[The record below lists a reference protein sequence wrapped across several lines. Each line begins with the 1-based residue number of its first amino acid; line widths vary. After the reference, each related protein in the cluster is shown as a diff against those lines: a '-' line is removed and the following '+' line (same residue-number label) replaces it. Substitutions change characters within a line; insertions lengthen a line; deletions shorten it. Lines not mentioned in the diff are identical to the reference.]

1 MDTTGNETTFP
12 QATEASS
19 KAGSAGSGSA
29 PASAASASPASS
41 TPDLKGD
48 HTSRLLIGN
57 LCMLVAALFW
67 GLNVSVTKALYDP
80 IGWMTPHSIVI
91 VRLIGGAILF
101 WIASAFVKCESIE
114 KSDWLKLILGGFIGL
129 FGFIFLFIQSLEY
142 GSAIDISII
151 MTLPPIFVIL
161 IGVIFLHRRPGWM
174 EYVGVA
180 VSFVGAAIVILGGAD
195 KGHISSHSPHPI
207 LGDCLAIASTI
218 CYAFYLTILEGP
230 TKKYKPVGMLRW
242 IFLFAAIPSLFLLK
256 GFDELPLFTGHAPA
270 LPWIY
275 ITFILVG
282 PTFIAYFLVQ
292 PAMKRIGSELVSIYQ
307 YLLPVFATISAIFMI
322 HEKLH
327 WIQVLAM
334 GVIVIGMLFTT
345 FGKRRR
351 VKKEGQDDV

>member
-1 MDTTGNETTFP
+1 MDATDNTQSSVQTG
-12 QATEASS
+12 
-19 KAGSAGSGSA
+19 GA
-29 PASAASASPASS
+29 PAP
-41 TPDLKGD
+41 LKG
-48 HTSRLLIGN
+48 SRASQLLTGN
-57 LCMLVAALFW
+57 LCMLAAALFW
-67 GLNVSVTKALYDP
+67 GLNVSVTKALYVP
-80 IGWMTPHSIVI
+80 EEWMTPHSIVI
-91 VRLIGGAILF
+91 VRLVGGAILF

-114 KSDWLKLILGGFIGL
+114 KGDWLKLILGGFIGL
-129 FGFIFLFIQSLEY
+129 FGFIYLFIQSLEF

-151 MTLPPIFVIL
+151 LTLPPIFVIH

-180 VSFVGAAIVILGGAD
+180 VSFVGAAIVILGGAG
-195 KGHISSHSPHPI
+195 KGHVSSHSPHPV

-242 IFLFAAIPSLFLLK
+242 IFLFAAIPALFLLK
-256 GFDELPLFTGHAPA
+256 DFDRLAIFTHHAPA

-275 ITFILVG
+275 IAFILVG

-327 WIQVLAM
+327 WIQVIAM
-334 GVIVIGMLFTT
+334 GVIVIGMCFTT

>member
-1 MDTTGNETTFP
+1 MADIQTTPNTTD
-12 QATEASS
+12 
-19 KAGSAGSGSA
+19 SA
-29 PASAASASPASS
+29 PASSPSSNSSSPKSPVKDSKASS
-41 TPDLKGD
+41 
-48 HTSRLLIGN
+48 LLIGN
-57 LCMLVAALFW
+57 LCMLFAALFW

-80 IGWMTPHSIVI
+80 VLWMTPHSIVI
-91 VRLIGGAILF
+91 VRLVGGAILF
-101 WIASAFVKCESIE
+101 WLASAFIKCENIQRE
-114 KSDWLKLILGGFIGL
+114 DWLKVVLGGFVGL

-161 IGVIFLHRRPGWM
+161 IGVIFLKRRPGWM
-174 EYVGVA
+174 EYLGVV
-180 VSFVGAAIVILGGAD
+180 VSFVGAAIVILGGAGHD
-195 KGHISSHSPHPI
+195 KATHHNPDPV
-207 LGDCLAIASTI
+207 LGDILAIASTI

-230 TKKYKPVGMLRW
+230 TKKYRPVALLRW

-256 GFDELPLFTGHAPA
+256 DFDKLHIFHDAPA

-275 ITFILVG
+275 IAFILIG

-322 HEKLH
+322 GEKLH
-327 WIQVLAM
+327 LIQIIAM
-334 GVIVIGMLFTT
+334 VVIVIGMLFTT
-345 FGKRRR
+345 FGKRKR

>member
-1 MDTTGNETTFP
+1 MVENN
-12 QATEASS
+12 S
-19 KAGSAGSGSA
+19 KGTK
-29 PASAASASPASS
+29 ASA
-41 TPDLKGD
+41 
-48 HTSRLLIGN
+48 LLAGN

-67 GLNVSVTKALYDP
+67 GLNVTVTKALYVP
-80 IGWMTPHSIVI
+80 VKWMTPDSIVI
-91 VRLIGGAILF
+91 FRLVGGAVLF
-101 WIASAFVKCESIE
+101 WAASLFIKCEMIQRQ
-114 KSDWLKLILGGFIGL
+114 DWLKVVIGGLVGL
-129 FGFIFLFIQSLEY
+129 FGFIFLFITSLKY

-161 IGVIFLHRRPGWM
+161 IGVIFLKRRPGWM

-195 KGHISSHSPHPI
+195 HSRPEHRVAGADPI
-207 LGDCLAIASTI
+207 LGDVLAIASTI
-218 CYAFYLTILEGP
+218 CYAGYLTILEGP
-230 TKKYKPVGMLRW
+230 TKRYKPVALLRW
-242 IFLFAAIPSLFLLK
+242 IFLFAAIPALFLLK
-256 GFDELPLFTGHAPA
+256 DFDKLPLFHHAPA

-275 ITFILVG
+275 IIFILVG

-307 YLLPVFATISAIFMI
+307 YLLPVFATISAVLMI

-327 WIQVLAM
+327 WVQVLAM
-334 GVIVIGMLFTT
+334 VVIVVGMLFTT

>member
-1 MDTTGNETTFP
+1 MDTLPKSTTTNP
-12 QATEASS
+12 VPTAPTAPIAPTAPTAPSAPGSTPPKERSASS
-19 KAGSAGSGSA
+19 
-29 PASAASASPASS
+29 
-41 TPDLKGD
+41 
-48 HTSRLLIGN
+48 LLIGN
-57 LCMLVAALFW
+57 LCMLVAAIFW
-67 GLNVSVTKALYDP
+67 GLNVSFTKALYVP
-80 IGWMTPHSIVI
+80 ERWMTPDSIVI
-91 VRLIGGAILF
+91 VRLAGGAILF
-101 WIASAFVKCESIE
+101 WLASAFIKCESIQKE
-114 KSDWLKLILGGFIGL
+114 DWLKLILGGFIGL
-129 FGFIFLFIQSLEY
+129 FGFIYLFITSLKF

-180 VSFVGAAIVILGGAD
+180 VSFVGAAIVILGGR
-195 KGHISSHSPHPI
+195 SSDNVAHNPNPI
-207 LGDCLAIASTI
+207 LGDALAIASTI

-242 IFLFAAIPSLFLLK
+242 VFLFSAIPALFLLK
-256 GFDELPLFTGHAPA
+256 DFDHIMLFHTHEAK
-270 LPWIY
+270 PWLY
-275 ITFILVG
+275 IGFILIC

-307 YLLPVFATISAIFMI
+307 YLLPVFATISAVIMI
-322 HEKLH
+322 DEKLH